1 MKKKISV
8 SLGKLSKIRI
18 FDSHRVL
25 VYVKIGS
32 HYADVNVTYSD
43 LYIIQNT
50 NRITDA
56 QIFLLKSPHM
66 ESLPYIT
73 PNKFHVYKT
82 MTISVVSSNNSFK
95 KQHAD

>member
-1 MKKKISV
+1 M
-8 SLGKLSKIRI
+8 
-18 FDSHRVL
+18 L

-56 QIFLLKSPHM
+56 QIFIKKSTYG
-66 ESLPYIT
+66 EFILYYT
-73 PNKFHVYKT
+73 QQTACV
-82 MTISVVSSNNSFK
+82 
-95 KQHAD
+95 